1 MGKRV
6 PRHEIWTPSPCKIFE
21 KVRLKLDSST
31 GHYVMISVLSVLI
44 YGHIKFVLVNNNK
57 YLFPIVF
64 SSVKLFDSVDL
75 LTLIYTPAQ
84 H

>member
-1 MGKRV
+1 MGKQV
-6 PRHEIWTPSPCKIFE
+6 PRPSPCKIFE
-21 KVRLKLDSST
+21 KVRLKLYSST